1 MYTPPL
7 TLGPNMSDISQVEL
21 AGAAVVAG
29 GAAVTGVVPD
39 PSQAVGATEK
49 CNILHSNC
57 IFVVKLIFFMNTY
70 IPCTNCFC

>member
-1 MYTPPL
+1 
-7 TLGPNMSDISQVEL
+7 MSDISQVEL

-57 IFVVKLIFFMNTY
+57 IFVVKLFFYEYLHSMHQL
-70 IPCTNCFC
+70 FLLVR

>member
-1 MYTPPL
+1 
-7 TLGPNMSDISQVEL
+7 MSDISQVEL

-49 CNILHSNC
+49 CNRLHSNC
-57 IFVVKLIFFMNTY
+57 IFVVQLIIFIFFMNTY

>member
-1 MYTPPL
+1 
-7 TLGPNMSDISQVEL
+7 MSDISQVEL

-57 IFVVKLIFFMNTY
+57 IFVVKLFFL
-70 IPCTNCFC
+70 